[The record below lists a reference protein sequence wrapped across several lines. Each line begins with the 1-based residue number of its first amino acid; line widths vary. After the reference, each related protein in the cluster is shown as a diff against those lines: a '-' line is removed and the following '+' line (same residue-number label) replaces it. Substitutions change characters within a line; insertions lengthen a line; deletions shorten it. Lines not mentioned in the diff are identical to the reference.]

1 MHFERWKTYLIFV
14 VCFLGIAYAVPNVL
28 PAETTAAWQEKVSSA
43 LLPGKTVNLGLDL
56 RGGSHL
62 LLEVD
67 MSSVIADRASSMV
80 DAARS
85 EMRSENIGYV
95 GLSSTPR
102 GLVFTLRDLA
112 TDRDAARKIARK
124 LEDNVDVEISDNG
137 KVEVT
142 INDQG
147 LIKIKD
153 QVIGQSIEIVRRRI
167 DESGTREPIIQRQ
180 GADRIL
186 VQLPGVD
193 DPARIKT
200 LLGKTAKMS
209 FHLVDGDSSPEMAK
223 NGTLPPGSRVL
234 PMQEKRED
242 GSTHSIV
249 IRKKVVL
256 SGDMLT
262 DSQPSFEQ
270 GGAPVVSFRFNA
282 IGAKKF
288 CDITRDNV
296 GQPFA
301 IVLDEQVISAPV
313 IRDAICG
320 GAGVI
325 SGNFTVKEAQDLS
338 LLLRAGA
345 LPAPLQVM
353 EERTVGP
360 SLGADS
366 IADGKKASLYGF
378 LFVIIFV
385 LLVYALFG
393 VFSSIALIVNMVLIF
408 AVLSLIQATLTLPG
422 IAGIVLTMGMAVDAN
437 VLIFERMREEV
448 RSGRSLISAIDSG
461 YKHAFSAI
469 IDSNLTTL
477 IAALFLFS
485 FGSGPVKGFAVTL
498 AIGVLT
504 SLFSAIWVTRL
515 MVFVW
520 YRKAKP
526 KALPI

>member
-1 MHFERWKTYLIFV
+1 MHFERWKIFLIFG
-14 VCFLGIAYAVPNVL
+14 VCLLGMLYAAPNLFPSERTKV
-28 PAETTAAWQEKVSSA
+28 WQENMSGW
-43 LLPGKTVNLGLDL
+43 LPVKTVNLGLDL

-62 LLEVD
+62 LLEVQ
-67 MSSVIADRASSMV
+67 MGSVIADRAASMV
-80 DAARS
+80 DAARA
-85 EMRSENIGYV
+85 ELRKENIGYT
-95 GLSSTPR
+95 GLSATQR
-102 GLVFTLRDLA
+102 GVVFSLREPV
-112 TDRDAARKIARK
+112 TDRDSARKIARK
-124 LEDNVDVEISDNG
+124 LEDNVDVEISDDG
-137 KVEVT
+137 KVEVA
-142 INDQG
+142 INEQG
-147 LIKIKD
+147 MIKIKD

-180 GADRIL
+180 GTDRIL

-193 DPARIKT
+193 DPARVKD
-200 LLGKTAKMS
+200 LLGKTAKMT
-209 FHLVDGDSSPEMAK
+209 FHLVDGSSDPAMARS
-223 NGTLPPGSRVL
+223 GGLPPGSRVL
-234 PMQEKRED
+234 PMVDKNGGD
-242 GSTHSIV
+242 GGPRSIV
-249 IRKKVVL
+249 IRKKIVL

-270 GGAPVVSFRFNA
+270 GAPVVSFRFNA
-282 IGAKKF
+282 IGSKKF
-288 CDITRDNV
+288 CDVTRENV

-320 GAGVI
+320 GGGII

-345 LPAPLQVM
+345 LPAPLQVI

-366 IADGKKASLYGF
+366 IADGKKASIYGF
-378 LFVIIFV
+378 VFVIIFV
-385 LLVYALFG
+385 FLVYALFG
-393 VFSSIALIVNMVLIF
+393 VFAAFALFVNIVLIF
-408 AVLSLIQATLTLPG
+408 ALLSILQATLTLPG
-422 IAGIVLTMGMAVDAN
+422 IAGIVLTMGMAIDAN

-448 RSGRSLISAIDSG
+448 RGGRSLISAIDSG
-461 YKHAFSAI
+461 YKHAFTAI

-477 IAALFLFS
+477 IAALFLFT

-515 MVFVW
+515 MVGIW
-520 YRKAKP
+520 YRRAKP
-526 KALPI
+526 QRLPV